1 MSSFPSSFDQLAS
14 ASDEPYITSNTQ
26 NHQGRSVAFENIK
39 MAYNTIERIN
49 SDFDSFTRFAVTL
62 SSMEKDK
69 YDRQDMIAEFKN
81 KSETIKA
88 DIATLK
94 NLKEKLKGRESQ
106 ISRKGY
112 YPISISSTSTKDKEL
127 RGRQLQDIKVLLN
140 KIRYILTQFKIHMQ
154 NCTTS
159 LNLSKSTTSGN
170 SDYLAIQIISSI
182 LYALGSVMMGG
193 GRKTRRVKKLKNNKN
208 NKTNKKKGSTR
219 RRIKK

>member
-1 MSSFPSSFDQLAS
+1 M
-14 ASDEPYITSNTQ
+14 IT
-26 NHQGRSVAFENIK
+26 
-39 MAYNTIERIN
+39 
-49 SDFDSFTRFAVTL
+49 
-62 SSMEKDK
+62 
-69 YDRQDMIAEFKN
+69 EFKN
-81 KSETIKA
+81 KSEKIKN
-88 DIATLK
+88 DIARLK

-112 YPISISSTSTKDKEL
+112 YLYSTSTSEDREL

-140 KIRYILTQFKIHMQ
+140 KIRSILTQFKIHMQ
-154 NCTTS
+154 NCIQN

-193 GRKTRRVKKLKNNKN
+193 GRKTRRVKKLKNKN
-208 NKTNKKKGSTR
+208 NKTNKGSTR